1 MRRED
6 FLARVAAGAAQ
17 AVLPPAPGAP
27 GGLIPDLPPT
37 DLATLFTERLTAVDG
52 NVHRVAPS
60 DAADTIAALVDD
72 YEAHE
77 YLAWDEDAIGVHGL
91 LGRLADSGIVRI
103 SADVPNDAAARIAH
117 HGTYR
122 NLKVGITGADAGLA
136 ESGSVVLVSGPG
148 RPRMASLI
156 PYVHIAVLR
165 TPRIVRTL
173 GHLVDERPELTG
185 AGSNF
190 VIVTGPSRTGDIEMV
205 LTLGVHGPRHVH
217 VVMID
222 D

>member
-1 MRRED
+1 
-6 FLARVAAGAAQ
+6 
-17 AVLPPAPGAP
+17 VLPPPPSLGGA
-27 GGLIPDLPPT
+27 LIPDLPAKGLT
-37 DLATLFTERLTAVDG
+37 DLFTERLTSIDG
-52 NVHRVAPS
+52 YVHPVAPS
-60 DAADTIAALVDD
+60 DAADGIAALIAG
-72 YEAHE
+72 YEARE

-91 LGRLADSGIVRI
+91 LARLADNGVVRI
-103 SADVPNDAAARIAH
+103 SADVPNDTAARIAH
-117 HGTYR
+117 QATYR
-122 NLKVGITGADAGLA
+122 SLTVGITGADAGLA
-136 ESGSVVLVSGPG
+136 ESGSLVLVSGPG
-148 RPRMASLI
+148 RSRMASLI

-165 TPRIVRTL
+165 TSRIVRTL
-173 GHLVDERPELTG
+173 GHLLNERPELTG